1 MFLIFKL
8 VRFFIYKELKEIFFF
23 FYYLKNKK
31 KLFKKKNRYNLFN
44 KYLDKKNLDKN
55 ILITTFLYY
64 DDYLKY
70 EHLLGIYLSKVT
82 KSKIFIL
89 LEQNDKKSRNYF
101 ENVGLDNFIFYKKNN
116 IFYKIKNLILSY
128 KIISKIKNFEDF
140 INFDYKGLPAGKLIY
155 GHHTRYT
162 GIPTTDF
169 IRVDYYYF
177 LSEFID
183 YYDQFNEIIDKYK
196 IDLIVQSEHQ
206 FIPMTVLYG
215 IALKKKLTV
224 FLKIGTTDISVKKG
238 YGLDNIFE
246 NRYQYDTEIIK
257 KLSIE
262 KKKEDLK
269 KIGNN
274 YIEERFL
281 DKNKAILDVDS
292 ERIKLLKKEKKKM
305 VSDYKKSDICN
316 LFNWDEK
323 KPIGAI
329 FSNDLTDGLFATKTR
344 LFLDNYLWLRT
355 TIEEASKNKDINW
368 IIKPH
373 PNEIKND
380 VKLTTKDLVQKMK
393 LPNHIRLLPI
403 DYAAKS
409 LPKIISVLFTS
420 HGSAGYEYVAVGIPV
435 VTAAEA
441 LYSNLNISIEA
452 KSKKEYFE
460 IIKNSHKIDKPNE
473 KSIENAKLFA
483 YVFTQLT
490 RISFPIVTDDFQFQ
504 SCYSELYW
512 KEFEK
517 VFNIFDK
524 ENKGKLENDIFYKSL
539 LYQITNNN
547 KHTLNIKELG
557 KLDQNY

>member
-1 MFLIFKL
+1 M
-8 VRFFIYKELKEIFFF
+8 
-23 FYYLKNKK
+23 
-31 KLFKKKNRYNLFN
+31 
-44 KYLDKKNLDKN
+44 
-55 ILITTFLYY
+55 YY

-89 LEQNDKKSRNYF
+89 LEQNDKKSQNYF

-116 IFYKIKNLILSY
+116 VFYKIKNFILSY

-140 INFDYKGLPAGKLIY
+140 INLDYKGLPAGKIIY
-155 GHHTRYT
+155 GHHARYT

-177 LSEFID
+177 LSELIG

-196 IDLIVQSEHQ
+196 IDFTVQSERQ
-206 FIPMTVLYG
+206 FIPMAVLNG
-215 IALKKKLTV
+215 VALKKKLSV
-224 FLKIGTTDISVKKG
+224 FSNVGTTNISVKKG
-238 YGLDNIFE
+238 YGIDNIFE

-292 ERIKLLKKEKKKM
+292 ERNKLFKLLKKENKKM
-305 VSDYKKSDICN
+305 VSDYKKSEICN
-316 LFNWDEK
+316 LLDWDEK

-329 FSNDLTDGLFATKTR
+329 FSNDLTDGIFDIKTR
-344 LFLDNYLWLRT
+344 VFLDNYLWLRI

-380 VKLTTKDLVQKMK
+380 VKLTTQNLVQKMR
-393 LPNHIRLLPI
+393 LPNHVRLLPSE
-403 DYAAKS
+403 YASKS
-409 LPKIISVLFTS
+409 LPKIINVLFTN

-441 LYSNLNISIEA
+441 IYSNLNISIEA
-452 KSKKEYFE
+452 KSKEEYFE
-460 IIKNSHKIDKPNE
+460 IIKNSHKIDRPNE

-483 YVFTQLT
+483 YAFTQLT
-490 RISFPIVTDDFQFQ
+490 RISFPIVSDDFQFQ

-517 VFNIFDK
+517 VFDIFDK

-547 KHTLNIKELG
+547 KHTLNIKELE
-557 KLDQNY
+557 KLDKNY